1 MHSWTERW
9 FIRATLAIAVVGAT
23 FMPASATSVSAESPS
38 GLRDA
43 ITQTTTAEGA
53 AAATPEDVPESAI
66 PDDVTTQ
73 ETEVAI
79 KNSGN
84 GSLGRRDV
92 EPFQMVGV
100 TWEADANV
108 TGVVAEVQVRTNGKW
123 SDWTQLATTDVEV
136 GRPGTDPMW
145 LSEPADGVAVQVT
158 SETGTP
164 ADVQV
169 STINP
174 AGQTETASANASLTT
189 ARAEPAVYD
198 PTSGDGGEEF
208 ASTGVSQP
216 TIVSRAAWGAGN
228 GLWGTSGCSAP
239 QISSVSKGIV
249 LHHTAGSN
257 TAKES
262 ESESIIRGYQTYHV
276 KSRGWC
282 DIGYAFLVDRWG
294 RIYEGRKGGITKQ
307 VTGAHAG
314 VTSVNKDA
322 TSISMMGNFDVAEP
336 PAAMKDAVV
345 RLAAWRLSLYGS
357 NANGTYVSGGK
368 TYKVLNGHR
377 DVKSTACPGQYGYRW
392 LNEAGGMRARVAAAM
407 SGSPVKLPVPTGVE
421 ATTLSDTST
430 TVSWD
435 AVYGAEKYRIVW
447 LEKSGSPASLR
458 FVDKPEITFEG
469 LKPGTEYVYTVSAM
483 NKDNVEGTRTANLA
497 FTTRLGLVRSIV
509 TEGQTSTHS
518 KISWQPVVGASAYR
532 LVWREKAGTVGYL
545 NMVSGA
551 SAVVTGLKPGTD
563 YVFTVSAMSAAGIE
577 GLRSVTLPF
586 TTLLPKVTGIAT
598 SNIGTDRATLSWD
611 ETADAE
617 KYRLVYRLKSSTA
630 GGTAMLEG
638 TSHTFV
644 GLNKGSE
651 YVYTLSAMD
660 AQGRE
665 GDRSATLSVTTK
677 GVAVTPAPKL
687 GVPSGIKSS
696 SVSASGATLSW
707 TPVAGAKRYRI
718 VYVPSSG
725 PAVLVFAS
733 GSSQVL
739 SGLSAGTTYKYTVSA
754 MNADDVEGVRSA
766 TKSFKTKAAAAPAPK
781 LGVPSG
787 VKSSSVSAS
796 GATLS
801 WTPVAGAKRYRIV
814 YVPSSGPAVLVF
826 ASGSS
831 QVLSG
836 LSAGTTYKYTVSA
849 MNADDVEGVRSATK
863 SFKTSVAAAS
873 GTMKNAV
880 TVPSSRNIVFKGH
893 GFGHGIGMSQHGA
906 QGAAKDG
913 VKYDK
918 ILSHYYPGTKLDNWS
933 GYIRVRLTGD
943 SDNDLKIE
951 ADPGLKFATLSNW
964 KVVDL
969 PETIDGKKVTHW
981 KIKARSGDA
990 KQSTLQYKVGSTWH
1004 DRQHFTGGGQFHGPA
1019 VMTLIMENDSKKQ
1032 FRNALRSMPKSA
1044 ISATRYTVNVLPIDD
1059 YVKGVVARE
1068 MPSSWEH
1075 EALKAQSVAARTYG
1089 VRSIEGTGAFDICDT
1104 TSCQVYGGVSAETA
1118 NSNKAVDA
1126 TKGKI
1131 LTYGGKPAFTQFS
1144 SSSGG
1149 WTNKGSQPYLVP
1161 VRDDWDDFS
1170 GNKVHNWTLTVKAST
1185 IEKKYSSI
1193 GTLKTISITKRNGYG
1208 DAGGRVL
1215 SVTFK
1220 GSKGSKTITGIDAR
1234 WAFGMRSDWFGF

>member
-1 MHSWTERW
+1 MPAHEWTSPMHSWTERW
-9 FIRATLAIAVVGAT
+9 FVRATFALAVVGAT
-23 FMPASATSVSAESPS
+23 FLPASATSISAESPG

-43 ITQTTTAEGA
+43 ITQTTTAEGTA
-53 AAATPEDVPESAI
+53 PATPEDVPDAAI
-66 PDDVTTQ
+66 PDDVSTQ

-79 KNSGN
+79 KKSGN

-108 TGVVAEVQVRTNGKW
+108 TGVVAEVQVRTNGEW
-123 SDWTQLATTDVEV
+123 SDWTQLATTDVEI

-145 LSEPADGVAVQVT
+145 LADPADGVAVRVT

-164 ADVQV
+164 TDVQV

-174 AGQTETASANASLTT
+174 AGQTETAPANASLTT

-228 GLWGTSGCSAP
+228 GLWGTSGCTAP

-262 ESESIIRGYQTYHV
+262 ESEKIIRGYQTYHV

-377 DVKSTACPGQYGYRW
+377 DVKSTACPGRYGYRW

-407 SGSPVKLPVPTGVE
+407 NGSPVKLPVPTGVE
-421 ATTLSDTST
+421 AKTLGDTTATIR
-430 TVSWD
+430 WD
-435 AVYGAEKYRIVW
+435 EIYGAEKYRVVW
-447 LEKSGSPASLR
+447 LEKSGSTASLR
-458 FVDKPEITFEG
+458 FVDEPEITFEG

-483 NKDNVEGTRTANLA
+483 NKDDVEGVRTANLT
-497 FTTRLGLVRSIV
+497 FVTRLGLVRSIA
-509 TEGQTSTHS
+509 TAGKSSTQTT
-518 KISWQPVVGASAYR
+518 ISWQPVAGASNYR

-545 NMVSGA
+545 KMATGSSVD
-551 SAVVTGLKPGTD
+551 VTGLKPGTE
-563 YVFTVSAMSAAGIE
+563 YVFTLSAMSAAGIE
-577 GLRSVTLPF
+577 GLRSATLPF
-586 TTLLPKVTGIAT
+586 TTLLPKVTGITT

-611 ETADAE
+611 ETEHAE
-617 KYRLVYRLKSSTA
+617 KYRLVYRLKSSTV

-644 GLNKGSE
+644 GLNKASE

-677 GVAVTPAPKL
+677 GVAATPAPKL
-687 GVPSGIKSS
+687 GVPSGIKAS
-696 SVSASGATLSW
+696 SVSASGARLSW
-707 TPVAGAKRYRI
+707 NPVAGAKSYRI
-718 VYVPSSG
+718 VYVPSG
-725 PAVLVFAS
+725 GAAKLVFAS

-739 SGLSAGTTYKYTVSA
+739 SGLSAGTTYRYTVSA

-766 TKSFKTKAAAAPAPK
+766 T
-781 LGVPSG
+781 
-787 VKSSSVSAS
+787 
-796 GATLS
+796 
-801 WTPVAGAKRYRIV
+801 
-814 YVPSSGPAVLVF
+814 
-826 ASGSS
+826 
-831 QVLSG
+831 
-836 LSAGTTYKYTVSA
+836 
-849 MNADDVEGVRSATK
+849 M
-863 SFKTSVAAAS
+863 SFKTSAATSS
-873 GTMKNAV
+873 GTMKNSV

-906 QGAAKDG
+906 QGAAKEG

-918 ILSHYYPGTKLDNWS
+918 ILSHYYPRTKLDDWS
-933 GYIRVRLTGD
+933 GYIRVNLTAD

-951 ADPGLKFATLSNW
+951 AVPGLKFATLSDW

-969 PETIDGKKVTHW
+969 PESIGGKNITHW

-1019 VMTLIMENDSKKQ
+1019 IMTLIMENDSKKQ

-1044 ISATRYTVNVLPIDD
+1044 TSSTRHTVNVLLIDD

-1089 VRSIEGTGAFDICDT
+1089 VRSIEGNGAYDICDT

-1161 VRDDWDDFS
+1161 VRDDWDNFS

>member
-687 GVPSGIKSS
+687 GVPSG
-696 SVSASGATLSW
+696 
-707 TPVAGAKRYRI
+707 
-718 VYVPSSG
+718 
-725 PAVLVFAS
+725 
-733 GSSQVL
+733 
-739 SGLSAGTTYKYTVSA
+739 
-754 MNADDVEGVRSA
+754 
-766 TKSFKTKAAAAPAPK
+766 
-781 LGVPSG
+781 